1 MRQFVTL
8 LLSVALAACGSA
20 APAAPKAK
28 PAMWKLSDPD
38 TTIYL
43 FGTVHVLPEGMKWR
57 TTRFDQT
64 VGQAKELVLE
74 INDVNDKAALGTL
87 YKRLAFSPGLPP
99 VLDRLPADKR
109 AELQAAIERAG
120 FKAGQLDAMETWA
133 VAVTL
138 GASMYAGMGASSD
151 NGVESQLRTA
161 FKGRQVEGL
170 ETTEQQLGYFDV
182 MPEETQRKLLVSMID
197 DMKNARADFQKML
210 AAWSSGD
217 TTAIARTF
225 DDELKKAPEIAH
237 VLIDQRNANW
247 VQWLKHRLDQPG
259 TVLVAVGAGHLAG
272 KGSVIDLLQKQGL
285 KVERVQ

>member
-1 MRQFVTL
+1 MRKHLTI
-8 LLSVALAACGSA
+8 LLSAALAACGSA
-20 APAAPKAK
+20 APAAPEAK

-43 FGTVHVLPEGMKWR
+43 FGTVHVLPSDLKWR
-57 TTRFDQT
+57 TARFDQK

-74 INDVNDKAALGTL
+74 INDQDDKAAIGQL

-99 VLDRLPADKR
+99 VLDRVPADKR
-109 AELQAAIERAG
+109 DALAAAIE
-120 FKAGQLDAMETWA
+120 KAGLKPAQLDPMETWA

-138 GASMYAGMGASSD
+138 GASMYAGMGASPD
-151 NGVESQLRTA
+151 NGVENQLRA
-161 FKGRQVEGL
+161 SFKDRPVEGL

-182 MPEETQRKLLVSMID
+182 MPEETQRKLLVSMVD
-197 DMKNARADFQKML
+197 DMKSATMDFQKMVS
-210 AAWSSGD
+210 AWSSGD
-217 TTAIARTF
+217 TGAIARTF
-225 DDELKKAPEIAH
+225 DDELKKAPEIAK

-259 TVLVAVGAGHLAG
+259 TVMVAVGAGHLAG

>member
-1 MRQFVTL
+1 MRQFISL
-8 LLSVALAACGSA
+8 LLSLALAACGSA
-20 APAAPKAK
+20 APAAPQAK

-43 FGTVHVLPEGMKWR
+43 FGTVHVLPENLKWR
-57 TTRFDQT
+57 TPRFDQT
-64 VGQAKELVLE
+64 VGQARELVLE
-74 INDVNDKAALGTL
+74 INDVGDKNALAEL

-99 VLDRLPADKR
+99 VLDRVPADKR
-109 AELQAAIERAG
+109 AELQALIEKSGLKPA
-120 FKAGQLDAMETWA
+120 QLDGMETWA

-138 GASMYAGMGASSD
+138 GASMYATMGASSEK
-151 NGVESQLRTA
+151 GVENQLRES
-161 FKGRQVEGL
+161 FKDKPVEGL
-170 ETTEQQLGYFDV
+170 ETTEQQLGYFDK

-197 DMKNARADFQKML
+197 DMQNARAEFQKML

-217 TTAIARTF
+217 TKAIAQTF

-247 VQWLKHRLDQPG
+247 VQWLKRRLDKPG

-272 KGSVIDLLQKQGL
+272 KGSVIDLLQKQGF
-285 KVERVQ
+285 RVQRVQ

>member
-1 MRQFVTL
+1 MRKHLTI
-8 LLSVALAACGSA
+8 LLSAALAACGSA
-20 APAAPKAK
+20 APAAPEAK

-43 FGTVHVLPEGMKWR
+43 FGTVHVLPSDLKWR
-57 TTRFDQT
+57 TARFDQT

-74 INDVNDKAALGTL
+74 INDQDDKAAIGQL

-99 VLDRLPADKR
+99 VLDRVPADKR
-109 AELQAAIERAG
+109 DALAAAIE
-120 FKAGQLDAMETWA
+120 KAGLKPAQLDPMETWA

-138 GASMYAGMGASSD
+138 GASMYAGMGASPD
-151 NGVESQLRTA
+151 NGVENQLRA
-161 FKGRQVEGL
+161 SFKDRPVEGL
-170 ETTEQQLGYFDV
+170 ETTEQQLGYFDD
-182 MPEETQRKLLVSMID
+182 MPEETQRKLLVSMVD
-197 DMKNARADFQKML
+197 DMKSATMDFQKMVS
-210 AAWSSGD
+210 AWSSGD
-217 TTAIARTF
+217 TGAIARTF
-225 DDELKKAPEIAH
+225 DDELKKAPEIAK

-259 TVLVAVGAGHLAG
+259 TVMVAVGAGHLAG

>member
-1 MRQFVTL
+1 MRQVLTL

-43 FGTVHVLPEGMKWR
+43 FGTVHVLPSNLKWR
-57 TTRFDQT
+57 TARFDQT

-74 INDVNDKAALGTL
+74 INDQGDKAAIADL
-87 YKRLAFSPGLPP
+87 YKRIAFSPGLPRG
-99 VLDRLPADKR
+99 LDRVPADTR
-109 AELQAAIERAG
+109 DALAATIETAG
-120 FKAGQLDAMETWA
+120 HTPAQLDNMETWA

-138 GASMYAGMGASSD
+138 GASMYAGMGASAD
-151 NGVESQLRTA
+151 NGVENQLRA
-161 FKGRQVEGL
+161 NFKDRPVEGL
-170 ETTEQQLGYFDV
+170 ETTAQQLGYFDA
-182 MPEETQRKLLVSMID
+182 MPEETQRKLLVSMVD
-197 DMKNARADFQKML
+197 DMKNATADFQKMVT
-210 AAWSSGD
+210 AWSSGD
-217 TTAIARTF
+217 TGAIARTF
-225 DDELKKAPEIAH
+225 DDELKKAPEIAK

-247 VQWLKHRLDQPG
+247 VTWLKHRLDQPG

-272 KGSVIDLLQKQGL
+272 KGSVIDLLQKQGM